1 MKAVSVLFSV
11 VLAVGSAIAQD
22 LAHRDEPITNESG
35 PLYRVTVIARTT
47 KAINYGHLTEPTKVG
62 LKGTVLL
69 PESEGE
75 VRVQSRR
82 GAVDIEAKVTHLGPQ
97 TRFGPEYLTYV
108 LWAITPEGRPVNLGE
123 VVSDPSN
130 KAKLKVSADLQAFA
144 LIITAEPYF
153 SVVHPSDVVVMENV
167 LLPGTTGKV
176 EELEAKYEL
185 MPRKQFV
192 YTPGVRPPGTDGPK
206 LSMDEYEAL
215 LSVYQAQN
223 AIQIARAAGA
233 EKYATDTLQKAEQL
247 YRQAVDLQGKK
258 SASHQVVTAA
268 REAAQT
274 AEDARAISAK
284 RQENER
290 SRIAP
295 PGS

>member
-69 PESEGE
+69 PEAEGE

-82 GAVDIEAKVTHLGPQ
+82 GAVDIEAKVTHLGAP

-192 YTPGVRPPGTDGPK
+192 YTTGVRPPGTDGPK

-223 AIQIARAAGA
+223 AIQIAKAAGA

>member
-11 VLAVGSAIAQD
+11 VFAVGSASAQD
-22 LAHRDEPITNESG
+22 LPRRDEPIASESG

-69 PESEGE
+69 PEAEGE
-75 VRVQSRR
+75 ARVQSKR
-82 GAVDIEAKVTHLGPQ
+82 GAVEIETKFNHLGAP

-123 VVSDPSN
+123 LVSDPSN

-144 LIITAEPYF
+144 LIVTAEPYF
-153 SVVHPSDVVVMENV
+153 SVLRPSDVVVMENV
-167 LLPGTTGKV
+167 LLPETTGKV
-176 EELEAKYEL
+176 EELDAKYEL
-185 MPRKQFV
+185 LPRKQFV
-192 YTPGVRPPGTDGPK
+192 YNTGVPPAGTEGPK

-223 AIQIARAAGA
+223 AIQIAKAAGA
-233 EKYATDTLQKAEQL
+233 EKYAADTLRKAEQL
-247 YRQAVDLQGKK
+247 YRQAADLQGKK
-258 SASHQVVTAA
+258 SASRQIVTAA

-290 SRIAP
+290 SRILP